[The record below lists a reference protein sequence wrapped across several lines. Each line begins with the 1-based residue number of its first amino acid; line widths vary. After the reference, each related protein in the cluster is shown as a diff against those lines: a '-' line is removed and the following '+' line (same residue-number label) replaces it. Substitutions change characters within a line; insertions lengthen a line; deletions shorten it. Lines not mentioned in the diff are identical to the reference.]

1 MDHSTTGIDI
11 DAGDGL
17 TLHAETSGTGPP
29 LILLHGFTGSST
41 SWEPLLAVLTRNHTV
56 IALDMPGHGRSSAPA
71 DPRRYALT
79 RFADDLADVLDS
91 LGFEKIALL
100 GYSMGGRAALQ
111 FVASHVDR
119 VAALI
124 LESTSPGISDP
135 VGRKAR
141 VAADLELAD
150 SIEKGGVSAFVERWE
165 SLSLWESQQ
174 ALPASERARLHAQR
188 LTNPP
193 NGLANSLRGA
203 GAGASEPVTGVL
215 PGVHAPALVIAGS
228 LDAKYVDLGQLIA
241 TSLPN
246 ARLCVIDGS
255 GHSVHFEK
263 PDAFA
268 SAVSEFLGT
277 VPSAGSRWL

>member
-1 MDHSTTGIDI
+1 MGVDI

-17 TLHAETSGTGPP
+17 TLHAEKSGDGPP
-29 LILLHGFTGSST
+29 LVLLHGFTGSSAT
-41 SWEPLLAVLTRNHTV
+41 WKPLVPVLSREHAVV
-56 IALDMPGHGRSSAPA
+56 ALDMPGHGHSSAPA
-71 DPRRYALT
+71 DPGRYALS
-79 RFADDLADVLDS
+79 RFANDLARALDS
-91 LGFEKIALL
+91 LELEKIALL

-111 FVASHVDR
+111 FATSHADR

-150 SIEKGGVSAFVERWE
+150 SIETGGVSAFVERWE

-174 ALPASERARLHAQR
+174 ALPESERARLHAQR
-188 LTNPP
+188 LENQPV
-193 NGLANSLRGA
+193 GLANSLRGA
-203 GAGASEPVTGVL
+203 GAGASEPVTGAL
-215 PGVHAPALVIAGS
+215 PQVRAPALIIAGS

-246 ARLCVIDGS
+246 ARLSVIDGS
-255 GHSVHFEK
+255 GHTVHFEK
-263 PDAFA
+263 PKEFA
-268 SAVSEFLGT
+268 AAVSEFLGT
-277 VPSAGSRWL
+277 VPAAGSRWL